1 LNRPEKL
8 WASLQAGKI
17 QPRELAEQ
25 ALANANRNAGRNV
38 YLALDKNWTLHEAER
53 VQQEF
58 SKRESS
64 SYDRSSHDKSSDE
77 KPALFGLPVSL
88 KDCFDLENFRTT
100 VGTRYYAEKNEV
112 AREDSAVAKRLRVQG
127 AVIVGKTNLHPLAY
141 GITGE
146 NPDFGDCLQPA
157 DANLL
162 TGGSTSGGAA
172 SVQEGSAV
180 AAIGTDTGGSIR
192 VPAAL
197 CGLAGYRASI
207 GLAWERELWTG
218 GVHLAP
224 SFDTLGWIFRD
235 LRDAPLLAE
244 GLFGLKIPGSK
255 IPGQTNLQV
264 PGETT
269 SQVPRSANFDGPNFQ
284 PTNLQAPQNFQVTIG
299 AIALEFLH
307 DCDENVLFAVSSC
320 KQLLAASGADVQS
333 FDAAYWEE
341 ALSIYA
347 PIQASEAAAIHAA
360 AIGSAAI
367 KTGAIHS
374 TKGGG
379 NHSQFP
385 ASPGSE
391 NFSHFPKAPD
401 GQNFS
406 QFPKIIAERLAW
418 GASLSAEEVQRQR
431 VRHAEFRSRVDAL
444 FQSFDFL
451 ILPCSPISKLAAG
464 KDHTQTRARILR
476 YTTPLSLAGTPVVT
490 MPFPGG
496 AGIQLAA
503 PRGED
508 PKLLAYVAGIS
519 EKLGAR

>member
-1 LNRPEKL
+1 MNWPEKL
-8 WASLQAGKI
+8 RASLLAGEI

-38 YLALDKNWTLHEAER
+38 YLALDKNWTLREADR
-53 VQQEF
+53 VQKEF
-58 SKRESS
+58 LKRELSS
-64 SYDRSSHDKSSDE
+64 GEESSDDRSSDGGSSDEKSSDE
-77 KPALFGLPVSL
+77 NFFHEKRSIEKPPLFGLPISL
-88 KDCFDLENFRTT
+88 KDCFDLQNFRTT

-112 AREDSAVAKRLRVQG
+112 AREDSAVAKRLRAQG
-127 AVIVGKTNLHPLAY
+127 AVITGKTNLHPLAY

-207 GLAWERELWTG
+207 GLAWDRQLWAG

-224 SFDTLGWIFRD
+224 SFDTLGWIFRE
-235 LRDAPLLAE
+235 LGDAPVLAQ
-244 GLFGLKIPGSK
+244 GLFGLKIPR
-255 IPGQTNLQV
+255 QTD
-264 PGETT
+264 P
-269 SQVPRSANFDGPNFQ
+269 
-284 PTNLQAPQNFQVTIG
+284 QAPSEMTVKIG
-299 AIALEFLH
+299 VIAPEFLH
-307 DCDENVLFAVSSC
+307 DCDANVLSAFASC

-333 FDAAYWEE
+333 FDAAYWED

-347 PIQASEAAAIHAA
+347 PIQASEAAAVHAA

-367 KTGAIHS
+367 TSVAIKTGAIRT

-379 NHSQFP
+379 NYSQFP
-385 ASPGSE
+385 AP
-391 NFSHFPKAPD
+391 PD
-401 GQNFS
+401 CENFS

-431 VRHAEFRSRVDAL
+431 VRHAEFRDRVDTL
-444 FQSFDFL
+444 FRSFDFL
-451 ILPCSPISKLAAG
+451 ILPCSPISKLEAG
-464 KDHTQTRARILR
+464 KDHTQTRAKILR

-490 MPFPGG
+490 VPFPGG
-496 AGIQLAA
+496 AGMQLAA
-503 PRGED
+503 ARGED
-508 PKLLAYVAGIS
+508 AKLLAYAAVVVVRPGGS
-519 EKLGAR
+519 LTF